1 MRYHLLPFLI
11 PKEGKVYEL
20 RTTMDAKILYFKD
33 ETSWTTMLSFLTR
46 PWYRRLVKQEWISW
60 EIVANKDQI
69 RYFIWVPD
77 EHIGRAFK
85 SKYYAEHSDVEI
97 VEVDDHTIDFSR
109 PHAATK
115 LFTESH
121 WTVPIKTYHNEVVDT
136 QAEIIEFLD
145 DLEEGQEIHMQFL
158 VQPAYGTEK
167 SFRGIVRQFH
177 KQGTAD
183 ETLEHDNELY
193 LSAIEGKAT
202 RVLSRLGIKVVA
214 FGRDQRDSKN
224 LIKSAKGSIGTFS
237 SGRLNQLKGREWW
250 WFRTIRPLF
259 RWEYQNRIYPMEPMK
274 KRVVLGSEEMAAIM
288 RLPSERVHSNKLNRL
303 KMRSTPLPKELK
315 DAKFDP
321 ALAIPLGEHSY
332 HGKKTDVMFD
342 LATLRYHAAFMGMS
356 GMGKSTA
363 MYNLVE
369 DLINLEGAG
378 TSIGG
383 TIIDPHGD
391 LCQDIAARIPP
402 EKQHLVRYIKFS
414 EGEIPFNVYDVDFAS
429 AEDKIA
435 QTVADVLKR
444 TWKDFWGPNIDDNF
458 LNGGI
463 ALQRLGE
470 ASLPNLQRL
479 LSDPEYR
486 ENVLERLNRSDPI
499 ENDLYLYFANLQGL
513 QDRELQAKTNSTLNK
528 LRKITLSGVLG
539 KMLRAK
545 TNGLRF
551 RESMDRG
558 MINLLDLS
566 ELTSDEKKL
575 IGSMCLTFAELAG
588 KSRADT
594 PSSERHKL
602 PYHFVMVDEAPTLME
617 HSTDA
622 IESFASE
629 LRKYKV
635 SIILG
640 MQGIKDQLPR
650 EVASAIFRNFGT
662 FVSFRLGE
670 PDDALYVNRSMTSEV
685 LQESDYLQ
693 VEPYNAYMRM
703 QVGNERTRPFLI
715 RMKAPGPAQYEDSI
729 PVIKNRTIAE
739 TMEIEEKA
747 LVELEANKV
756 IQEIQEDEVS
766 EEMFDD
772 ETSDP
777 EVIED
782 LEESPVETNEPVTE
796 TASEVI
802 EVDEDFLQELDEI
815 KTDNE
820 SFDLLEDINEPE
832 PKEEDPLSDDL
843 THELEDEQK
852 PHETNKND
860 SNDTS
865 SEQTQVQE
873 EVKTDDKKDKK
884 EVSLED
890 ALF

>member
-1 MRYHLLPFLI
+1 
-11 PKEGKVYEL
+11 
-20 RTTMDAKILYFKD
+20 MDAKILYFKD
-33 ETSWTTMLSFLTR
+33 ETAWTTMLSFLTR
-46 PWYRRLVKQEWISW
+46 PWYRRLFKQEWISW
-60 EIVANKDQI
+60 EIAATKDKI
-69 RYFIWVPD
+69 RYFVWVPD

-97 VEVDDHTIDFSR
+97 VEVENDSVDFSR
-109 PHAATK
+109 PHAGTK

-121 WTVPIKTYHNEVVDT
+121 WTIPIKTYHNEVVDT

-145 DLEEGQEIHMQFL
+145 NLEEGQEIHMQFL
-158 VQPAYGTEK
+158 VQPAYRTEK

-177 KQGTAD
+177 KQGVYD
-183 ETLEHDNELY
+183 ETLEKDNELY

-202 RVLSRLGIKVVA
+202 RVLSRVGVKVVA
-214 FGRDQRDSKN
+214 FGKNARDSKD

-259 RWEYQNRIYPMEPMK
+259 RWEYQNRIYPMESMK
-274 KRVVLGSEEMAAIM
+274 KRVILGSEEMASMM

-303 KMRSTPLPKELK
+303 KMRSTPLPMELK
-315 DAKFDP
+315 NVEFDP
-321 ALAIPLGEHSY
+321 ALSIPLGEHRY

-342 LATLRYHAAFMGMS
+342 LATLRYHAAFIGMS

-378 TSIGG
+378 TRIGG

-391 LCQDIAARIPP
+391 LCQDIAARIPS

-414 EGEIPFNVYDVDFAS
+414 EGEIPFNVYDVDFLA

-463 ALQRLGE
+463 LLQRLGE

-479 LSDPEYR
+479 LSDPDYR
-486 ENVLERLNRSDPI
+486 EHALERLDREDPI

-528 LRKITLSGVLG
+528 LRKITLSSVLG

-551 RESMDRG
+551 RESMDQG
-558 MINLLDLS
+558 IITLLDLS

-575 IGSMCLTFAELAG
+575 IGSMCLTYAELAG

-594 PSSERHKL
+594 PVSERHKL

-617 HSTDA
+617 HSIDA

-670 PDDALYVNRSMTSEV
+670 PDDAQYVHRSMMSEV

-693 VEPYNAYMRM
+693 IEPYSAYMRM

-715 RMKAPGPAQYEDSI
+715 RMKAPGSAKYADSI
-729 PVIKNRTIAE
+729 PAIKKRTVTEAGAIENNAFQAVIMKKNQKE
-739 TMEIEEKA
+739 LEEKETYDA
-747 LVELEANKV
+747 YLVSDDENSIEYKGLNTNEAAATLDPSILKDENESSESKKSIDTLETEEFKQTFDLVTFHLERSKDDQQPNNLLVEGKEKQTHHES
-756 IQEIQEDEVS
+756 IQS
-766 EEMFDD
+766 ESVGSSH
-772 ETSDP
+772 ET
-777 EVIED
+777 
-782 LEESPVETNEPVTE
+782 
-796 TASEVI
+796 
-802 EVDEDFLQELDEI
+802 
-815 KTDNE
+815 
-820 SFDLLEDINEPE
+820 
-832 PKEEDPLSDDL
+832 KEE
-843 THELEDEQK
+843 QK
-852 PHETNKND
+852 KR
-860 SNDTS
+860 
-865 SEQTQVQE
+865 Q
-873 EVKTDDKKDKK
+873 TDDKKT
-884 EVSLED
+884 VSNDDLWV
-890 ALF
+890 

>member
-1 MRYHLLPFLI
+1 
-11 PKEGKVYEL
+11 
-20 RTTMDAKILYFKD
+20 MDAKILYFKD
-33 ETSWTTMLSFLTR
+33 ETSWVTTLSFLTR
-46 PWYRRLVKQEWISW
+46 PWYRRLFKREWISW
-60 EIVANKDQI
+60 EIVATKDDI
-69 RYFIWVPD
+69 RYFVWVPD
-77 EHIGRAFK
+77 VQAGKAFM
-85 SKYYAEHSDVEI
+85 SKFYAEHPDVEI
-97 VEVDDHTIDFSR
+97 VEVEDRVIDFSR
-109 PHAATK
+109 NHAGTK
-115 LFTESH
+115 LYTESH
-121 WTVPIKTYHNEVVDT
+121 WTIPIKTYHNEVVDT
-136 QAEIIEFLD
+136 QAELIEFLEG
-145 DLEEGQEIHMQFL
+145 LEGEQEIHMQFL
-158 VQPAYGTEK
+158 IEPAYRTEK

-177 KQGTAD
+177 KEGEAD
-183 ETLEHDNELY
+183 ESLEKDNELY
-193 LSAIEGKAT
+193 LSAIEGKST
-202 RVLSRLGIKVVA
+202 RILSRLGIKVVA
-214 FGRDQRDSKN
+214 FGRDQKDARD
-224 LIKSAKGSIGTFS
+224 LIKAAKGSIGTFS

-259 RWEYQNRIYPMEPMK
+259 RWEYKNRIFPIERMK
-274 KRVVLGSEEMAAIM
+274 KRVILGSEEMAAIM
-288 RLPSERVHSNKLNRL
+288 RLPSERVQTNKLNRL

-315 DAKFDP
+315 GATFNSG
-321 ALAIPLGEHSY
+321 LAITLGEHSY
-332 HGKKTDVMFD
+332 HGKKNNVLFD

-369 DLINLEGAG
+369 DLVSLEGAG
-378 TSIGG
+378 TLIGG

-414 EGEIPFNVYDVDFAS
+414 EGEIPFNVYDVDFVS

-463 ALQRLGE
+463 VLQRLGE

-479 LSDPEYR
+479 LSDPDYR
-486 ENVLERLNRSDPI
+486 DDILSRLNRSDPI
-499 ENDLYLYFANLQGL
+499 ENDLYLYFANLHGL
-513 QDRELQAKTNSTLNK
+513 HDRELQLKTNSTLNK

-539 KMLRAK
+539 KILRAK

-551 RESMDRG
+551 RESMDQG

-588 KSRADT
+588 KSRADI
-594 PSSERHKL
+594 PAIERDKL

-662 FVSFRLGE
+662 LVSFRLGE
-670 PDDALYVNRSMTSEV
+670 PDDAQYVHRSMNSEV
-685 LQESDYLQ
+685 IKESDYLQ
-693 VEPYNAYMRM
+693 IEPYHAYMRM
-703 QVGNERTRPFLI
+703 QVGNERTHPFLV
-715 RMKAPGPAQYEDSI
+715 RMKPPGPAYYQDSI
-729 PVIKNRTIAE
+729 LEIKTRTISEA
-739 TMEIEEKA
+739 MEIE
-747 LVELEANKV
+747 NKV
-756 IQEIQEDEVS
+756 LEKMNDQQIVQE
-766 EEMFDD
+766 
-772 ETSDP
+772 
-777 EVIED
+777 
-782 LEESPVETNEPVTE
+782 
-796 TASEVI
+796 
-802 EVDEDFLQELDEI
+802 
-815 KTDNE
+815 
-820 SFDLLEDINEPE
+820 
-832 PKEEDPLSDDL
+832 KE
-843 THELEDEQK
+843 
-852 PHETNKND
+852 HETNND
-860 SNDTS
+860 SMFKENNEFIED
-865 SEQTQVQE
+865 QVQFHQDKSDPQDIAEIDVSNKEKNQNETLDILNAYDQLELENEIKQSKLELDNHELTESLVRQINVRE
-873 EVKTDDKKDKK
+873 EVKKDDKMDKK
-884 EVSLED
+884 EASLED

>member
-1 MRYHLLPFLI
+1 
-11 PKEGKVYEL
+11 
-20 RTTMDAKILYFKD
+20 MDAKILYFKD
-33 ETSWTTMLSFLTR
+33 ETAWTTMLSFLTR
-46 PWYRRLVKQEWISW
+46 PWYRRVLKQEWISW
-60 EIVANKDQI
+60 EIVATKEQI
-69 RYFIWVPD
+69 RYFVWVPD
-77 EHIGRAFK
+77 EQIGKAFK
-85 SKYYAEHSDVEI
+85 SKYYAEHSEVEI
-97 VEVDDHTIDFSR
+97 VEVEDYPVDFSR

-136 QAEIIEFLD
+136 QAEIIEFLEG
-145 DLEEGQEIHMQFL
+145 LEEGQEIHMQFL
-158 VQPAYGTEK
+158 VQPAYRTEK

-177 KQGTAD
+177 KQGEAD

-202 RVLSRLGIKVVA
+202 RVLSRLGIKVIA
-214 FGRDQRDSKN
+214 FGNGQQDSN
-224 LIKSAKGSIGTFS
+224 HLIKSAKGSIGTFS

-250 WFRTIRPLF
+250 WFRTLRPLY
-259 RWEYQNRIYPMEPMK
+259 RWEYRHRLYSMERMK
-274 KRVVLGSEEMAAIM
+274 KRLILGSEEMAAIM

-303 KMRSTPLPKELK
+303 KMKSTPLPKELK
-315 DAKFDP
+315 HMKVDP
-321 ALAIPLGEHSY
+321 VLAIPLGEHAY
-332 HGKKTDVMFD
+332 HGKKNEVMFD
-342 LATLRYHAAFMGMS
+342 LGTLRYHAAFMGMS

-369 DLINLEGAG
+369 DLLHLEGAG
-378 TSIGG
+378 THIGG

-414 EGEIPFNVYDVDFAS
+414 EGKVPFNVYDVDFAS

-479 LSDPEYR
+479 LSDPDYR
-486 ENVLERLNRSDPI
+486 ETVLERLNREDPI
-499 ENDLYLYFANLQGL
+499 ENDLYLYFANIQTLKER
-513 QDRELQAKTNSTLNK
+513 DLQAKTNSTLNK
-528 LRKITLSGVLG
+528 LRKITLSSVLG
-539 KMLRAK
+539 NMLRAK

-551 RESMDRG
+551 RESMDQG

-594 PSSERHKL
+594 PAPERDQL

-617 HSTDA
+617 HSIDA

-640 MQGIKDQLPR
+640 MQGIKDQLPK

-662 FVSFRLGE
+662 LVSFRLGE
-670 PDDALYVNRSMTSEV
+670 PDDAEYVNRSMPSEV
-685 LQESDYLQ
+685 LEESDYLQ
-693 VEPYNAYMRM
+693 VEPFHAYMRM
-703 QVGNERTRPFLI
+703 QVENERTRPFLI
-715 RMKAPGPAQYEDSI
+715 RMKAPGPALYEEFIPDIKERTADEAEAIERQAVSTVGDLTKQEEHVEVDDYLLLDEDNENESLTDVLESEKSLSMLMDDVDDTDMVNRMDDLDLNESI
-729 PVIKNRTIAE
+729 V
-739 TMEIEEKA
+739 
-747 LVELEANKV
+747 
-756 IQEIQEDEVS
+756 QS
-766 EEMFDD
+766 
-772 ETSDP
+772 SD
-777 EVIED
+777 VFED
-782 LEESPVETNEPVTE
+782 LLFLDLERTQQETEQ
-796 TASEVI
+796 SM
-802 EVDEDFLQELDEI
+802 
-815 KTDNE
+815 
-820 SFDLLEDINEPE
+820 PE
-832 PKEEDPLSDDL
+832 KSSSVSKDDSKEEQLKDTGKVSITKDDL
-843 THELEDEQK
+843 W
-852 PHETNKND
+852 
-860 SNDTS
+860 
-865 SEQTQVQE
+865 V
-873 EVKTDDKKDKK
+873 
-884 EVSLED
+884 
-890 ALF
+890 

>member
-1 MRYHLLPFLI
+1 MSVRFHLLPFLI
-11 PKEGKVYEL
+11 PREGKVYEL

-33 ETSWTTMLSFLTR
+33 ETAWTTMLSFLTR
-46 PWYRRLVKQEWISW
+46 PWYRRWVKQEWISW
-60 EIVANKDQI
+60 EIAATKDEI
-69 RYFIWVPD
+69 RYFVWVPD

-85 SKYYAEHSDVEI
+85 AKFYAEHSDVEI
-97 VEVDDHTIDFSR
+97 VDADYSVDFSR
-109 PHAATK
+109 PHAGTK

-121 WTVPIKTYHNEVVDT
+121 WTIPIKTYHNEVVDT
-136 QAEIIEFLD
+136 QAELVEFLD
-145 DLEEGQEIHMQFL
+145 DLEDGQEIHMQFL
-158 VQPAYGTEK
+158 VQPAYRTEK

-177 KQGTAD
+177 KQGEYD
-183 ETLEHDNELY
+183 ETLEKDNELY
-193 LSAIEGKAT
+193 LSAIEGKST
-202 RVLSRLGIKVVA
+202 RVLSRIGVKVVA
-214 FGRDQRDSKN
+214 FGRDKRDSRE

-259 RWEYQNRIYPMEPMK
+259 RWEYNHRIYPMETMK
-274 KRVVLGSEEMAAIM
+274 KRVILGTEEMAAMM
-288 RLPSERVHSNKLNRL
+288 RLPSERIHSTKLNRL

-315 DAKFDP
+315 NVEFDP
-321 ALAIPLGEHSY
+321 SLSVTLGEHRY
-332 HGKKTDVMFD
+332 HGKQSDVMFD
-342 LATLRYHAAFMGMS
+342 LATLRYHAAFIGMS

-369 DLINLEGAG
+369 DLINLDGAG
-378 TSIGG
+378 TTIGG

-402 EKQHLVRYIKFS
+402 DKQHLVRYIKFS
-414 EGEIPFNVYDVDFAS
+414 EGEIPFNVYDVDFQAT
-429 AEDKIA
+429 EDKIA

-463 ALQRLGE
+463 VLQRLGE
-470 ASLPNLQRL
+470 ASLPNLQKL
-479 LSDPEYR
+479 LSDPDYR
-486 ENVLERLNRSDPI
+486 ENILERLNRDDAI

-551 RESMDRG
+551 RESMDQG

-575 IGSMCLTFAELAG
+575 IGSMCLTYAELAG

-594 PSSERHKL
+594 PVSERHKL

-617 HSTDA
+617 HSIDA

-629 LRKYKV
+629 LRKYKT

-670 PDDALYVNRSMTSEV
+670 PDDAQYVNRSMSSEV
-685 LQESDYLQ
+685 LQETDYLQ
-693 VEPYNAYMRM
+693 IEPYSAYMRM

-715 RMKAPGPAQYEDSI
+715 NMKAPRPALYADSI
-729 PVIKNRTIAE
+729 PELKKRTIIEA
-739 TMEIEEKA
+739 MEIEKKAALASIEHQKEDAEKA
-747 LVELEANKV
+747 IYESYLDEEDMQDTDYPDYLTNEVAAAIEIKKDTDSKAVEKNPLLHLSKDYEVPHAGAQVLQPEEDNINPDSEHLDSDRSLSEKKESQKEKKTNETKKV
-756 IQEIQEDEVS
+756 IS
-766 EEMFDD
+766 
-772 ETSDP
+772 
-777 EVIED
+777 
-782 LEESPVETNEPVTE
+782 N
-796 TASEVI
+796 
-802 EVDEDFLQELDEI
+802 
-815 KTDNE
+815 
-820 SFDLLEDINEPE
+820 
-832 PKEEDPLSDDL
+832 DDL
-843 THELEDEQK
+843 W
-852 PHETNKND
+852 
-860 SNDTS
+860 
-865 SEQTQVQE
+865 V
-873 EVKTDDKKDKK
+873 
-884 EVSLED
+884 
-890 ALF
+890 

>member
-1 MRYHLLPFLI
+1 MGNCDHEGEGTCVRYHLFPFLI
-11 PKEGKVYEL
+11 PRDGIVYEL
-20 RTTMDAKILYFKD
+20 KTTMDAKILYFKD

-46 PWYRRLVKQEWISW
+46 PWYRRWVKQEWISW
-60 EIVANKDQI
+60 EIVATKEQI
-69 RYFIWVPD
+69 RYFVWVPD
-77 EHIGRAFK
+77 EHIGSAFK
-85 SKYYAEHSDVEI
+85 SKYYAEHSDVEVI
-97 VEVDDHTIDFSR
+97 EVESPVLDFSR

-115 LFTESH
+115 FFTESH
-121 WTVPIKTYHNEVVDT
+121 WTIPIKTYHNEVVDT
-136 QAEIIEFLD
+136 QSELIEFLD
-145 DLEEGQEIHMQFL
+145 GLEEDQEVHMQFL
-158 VQPAYGTEK
+158 VQPAYHTEK
-167 SFRGIVRQFH
+167 SFRGIVRQFY
-177 KQGTAD
+177 KEGEAD
-183 ETLEHDNELY
+183 ESLEHDNELY
-193 LSAIEGKAT
+193 LSAIEGKST
-202 RVLSRLGIKVVA
+202 RILSRVGIKVVA
-214 FGRDQRDSKN
+214 FGKNSRDSKD

-259 RWEYQNRIYPMEPMK
+259 RWEYKNRILPMEPMK
-274 KRVVLGSEEMAAIM
+274 KRVILGSEEMAAIM
-288 RLPSERVHSNKLNRL
+288 RLPSERVHSNKLHRL

-315 DAKFDP
+315 DVKFDS
-321 ALAIPLGEHSY
+321 ALAISLGEHVY

-342 LATLRYHAAFMGMS
+342 LSTLRYHAAFIGMS

-369 DLINLEGAG
+369 DLIHLEGAG

-414 EGEIPFNVYDVDFAS
+414 EGKIPFNVYDVDFAT

-463 ALQRLGE
+463 VLQRLGE
-470 ASLPNLQRL
+470 ASLPNLQKL
-479 LSDPEYR
+479 LSDPYYR
-486 ENVLERLNRSDPI
+486 ESVLQRLDRSDPI
-499 ENDLYLYFANLQGL
+499 ENNLYLYFANFQRL

-545 TNGLRF
+545 TNGLHF

-594 PSSERHKL
+594 PASERHKL

-617 HSTDA
+617 HSADA

-629 LRKYKV
+629 LRKYKT

-640 MQGIKDQLPR
+640 MQGIKDQIPR

-662 FVSFRLGE
+662 LISFRLGE
-670 PDDALYVNRSMTSEV
+670 PDDAQYVNRSMTSEV
-685 LQESDYLQ
+685 LWESDYLQ
-693 VEPYNAYMRM
+693 IEPYHAYMRM

-715 RMKAPGPAQYEDSI
+715 RMKAPKPARYESSI
-729 PVIKNRTIAE
+729 PAIKERTIAKAME
-739 TMEIEEKA
+739 FERKTMESSSIEDKQEK
-747 LVELEANKV
+747 N
-756 IQEIQEDEVS
+756 EIYDSYLMIEDEEAKKDVDLIKAEVAAAVEKTEVNVYS
-766 EEMFDD
+766 D
-772 ETSDP
+772 E
-777 EVIED
+777 
-782 LEESPVETNEPVTE
+782 
-796 TASEVI
+796 
-802 EVDEDFLQELDEI
+802 
-815 KTDNE
+815 
-820 SFDLLEDINEPE
+820 
-832 PKEEDPLSDDL
+832 LSDDL
-843 THELEDEQK
+843 LAGHEDEQIQ
-852 PHETNKND
+852 HE
-860 SNDTS
+860 SGQSESEES
-865 SEQTQVQE
+865 SSLQE
-873 EVKTDDKKDKK
+873 ENQKEGKTDDSKNDIINNDDLW
-884 EVSLED
+884 V
-890 ALF
+890 

>member
-1 MRYHLLPFLI
+1 MLPFLI
-11 PKEGKVYEL
+11 PREGKVYEL

-33 ETSWTTMLSFLTR
+33 ETAWTTMLSFMTR
-46 PWYRRLVKQEWISW
+46 PWYRRWVKQEWISW
-60 EIVANKDQI
+60 EIAATKDEI
-69 RYFIWVPD
+69 RYYVWVPD

-85 SKYYAEHSDVEI
+85 AKFYAEHSDVEI
-97 VEVDDHTIDFSR
+97 VDADYSVDFSR
-109 PHAATK
+109 PHAGTK

-121 WTVPIKTYHNEVVDT
+121 WTIPIKTYHNEVVDT
-136 QAEIIEFLD
+136 QAELVEFLD

-158 VQPAYGTEK
+158 VQPAYRTEK

-177 KQGTAD
+177 KQGEYD
-183 ETLEHDNELY
+183 ETLEKDNELY
-193 LSAIEGKAT
+193 LSAIEGKST
-202 RVLSRLGIKVVA
+202 RVLSRIGVKVVA
-214 FGRDQRDSKN
+214 FGRDKRDSKE

-259 RWEYQNRIYPMEPMK
+259 RFEFKHRIYPMETMK
-274 KRVVLGSEEMAAIM
+274 KRVILGTEEMAAMM
-288 RLPSERVHSNKLNRL
+288 RLPSERVHSIKLNRL

-315 DAKFDP
+315 NVEFDP
-321 ALAIPLGEHSY
+321 SLSVTLGEHRY
-332 HGKKTDVMFD
+332 HGKQSDVMFD
-342 LATLRYHAAFMGMS
+342 LATLRYHAAFIGMS

-378 TSIGG
+378 TTIGG

-402 EKQHLVRYIKFS
+402 DKQHLVRYIKFS
-414 EGEIPFNVYDVDFAS
+414 EGEIPFNVYDVDFQA

-463 ALQRLGE
+463 VLQRLGE

-479 LSDPEYR
+479 LSDPDYR
-486 ENVLERLNRSDPI
+486 ESVLERLNREDAI

-545 TNGLRF
+545 TNGLSF
-551 RESMDRG
+551 RESMDQG

-575 IGSMCLTFAELAG
+575 IGSMCLTYAELAG

-594 PSSERHKL
+594 PVSERHKL

-617 HSTDA
+617 HSIDA

-629 LRKYKV
+629 LRKYKT

-670 PDDALYVNRSMTSEV
+670 PDDAQYVNRSMSSEV
-685 LQESDYLQ
+685 LEETDYLQ
-693 VEPYNAYMRM
+693 IEPYSAYMRM

-715 RMKAPGPAQYEDSI
+715 RMKAPGPALHADSI
-729 PVIKNRTIAE
+729 PELKKRTIKDA
-739 TMEIEEKA
+739 MEIETKTISATLFQEKQSEDEEKA
-747 LVELEANKV
+747 IYVSYLAEKDIRDTNYPDYLT
-756 IQEIQEDEVS
+756 DEVAAA
-766 EEMFDD
+766 
-772 ETSDP
+772 
-777 EVIED
+777 I
-782 LEESPVETNEPVTE
+782 ESPLQDKDSKTIENNIDPDYENSD
-796 TASEVI
+796 SEGSSS
-802 EVDEDFLQELDEI
+802 E
-815 KTDNE
+815 N
-820 SFDLLEDINEPE
+820 
-832 PKEEDPLSDDL
+832 
-843 THELEDEQK
+843 EDEQK
-852 PHETNKND
+852 EKKTNETKKVICND
-860 SNDTS
+860 DLW
-865 SEQTQVQE
+865 V
-873 EVKTDDKKDKK
+873 
-884 EVSLED
+884 
-890 ALF
+890 

>member
-1 MRYHLLPFLI
+1 MI
-11 PKEGKVYEL
+11 PREGKVYEL

-33 ETSWTTMLSFLTR
+33 ETAWTTMLSFLTR
-46 PWYRRLVKQEWISW
+46 PWYRRWVKQEWISW
-60 EIVANKDQI
+60 EIAATKDEI
-69 RYFIWVPD
+69 RYFVWVPD

-85 SKYYAEHSDVEI
+85 AKFYAEHSDVEI
-97 VEVDDHTIDFSR
+97 VDADYSVDFSR
-109 PHAATK
+109 PHAGTK

-121 WTVPIKTYHNEVVDT
+121 WTIPIKTYHNEVVDT
-136 QAEIIEFLD
+136 QAELVEFLD
-145 DLEEGQEIHMQFL
+145 DLEDGQEIHMQFL
-158 VQPAYGTEK
+158 VQPAYRTEK

-177 KQGTAD
+177 KQGEYD
-183 ETLEHDNELY
+183 ETLEKDNELY
-193 LSAIEGKAT
+193 LSAIEGKST
-202 RVLSRLGIKVVA
+202 RVLSRIGVKVVA
-214 FGRDQRDSKN
+214 FGRDKRDSRE

-259 RWEYQNRIYPMEPMK
+259 RWEYNHRIYPMETMK
-274 KRVVLGSEEMAAIM
+274 KRVILGTEEMAAMM
-288 RLPSERVHSNKLNRL
+288 RLPSERIHSTKLNRL

-315 DAKFDP
+315 NVEFDP
-321 ALAIPLGEHSY
+321 SLSVTLGEHRY
-332 HGKKTDVMFD
+332 HGKQSDVMFD
-342 LATLRYHAAFMGMS
+342 LATLRYHAAFIGMS

-369 DLINLEGAG
+369 DLINLDGAG
-378 TSIGG
+378 TTIGG

-402 EKQHLVRYIKFS
+402 DKQHLVRYIKFS
-414 EGEIPFNVYDVDFAS
+414 EGEIPFNVYDVDFQAT
-429 AEDKIA
+429 EDKIA

-463 ALQRLGE
+463 VLQRLGE
-470 ASLPNLQRL
+470 ASLPNLQKL
-479 LSDPEYR
+479 LSDPDYR
-486 ENVLERLNRSDPI
+486 ENILERLNRDDAI

-551 RESMDRG
+551 RESMDQG

-575 IGSMCLTFAELAG
+575 IGSMCLTYAELAG

-594 PSSERHKL
+594 PVSERHKL

-617 HSTDA
+617 HSIDA

-629 LRKYKV
+629 LRKYKT

-670 PDDALYVNRSMTSEV
+670 PDDAQYVNRSMSSEV
-685 LQESDYLQ
+685 LQETDYLQ
-693 VEPYNAYMRM
+693 IEPYSAYMRM

-715 RMKAPGPAQYEDSI
+715 NMKAPRPALYADSI
-729 PVIKNRTIAE
+729 PELKKRTIIEA
-739 TMEIEEKA
+739 MEIEKKAALASIEHQKEDAEKA
-747 LVELEANKV
+747 IYESYLDEEDMQDTDYPDYLTNEVAAAIEIKKDTDSKAVEKNPLLHLSKDYEVPHAGAQVLQPEEDNINPDSEHLDSDRSLSEKKESQKEKKTNETKKV
-756 IQEIQEDEVS
+756 IS
-766 EEMFDD
+766 
-772 ETSDP
+772 
-777 EVIED
+777 
-782 LEESPVETNEPVTE
+782 N
-796 TASEVI
+796 
-802 EVDEDFLQELDEI
+802 
-815 KTDNE
+815 
-820 SFDLLEDINEPE
+820 
-832 PKEEDPLSDDL
+832 DDL
-843 THELEDEQK
+843 W
-852 PHETNKND
+852 
-860 SNDTS
+860 
-865 SEQTQVQE
+865 V
-873 EVKTDDKKDKK
+873 
-884 EVSLED
+884 
-890 ALF
+890 

>member
-1 MRYHLLPFLI
+1 MEYLRYHLLPFLI
-11 PKEGKVYEL
+11 PKSGKIYEL
-20 RTTMDAKILYFKD
+20 KTTMDAKILYFKD
-33 ETSWTTMLSFLTR
+33 ETAWSTMLSFLNR
-46 PWYRRLVKQEWISW
+46 PWYRRLIKQEWISW
-60 EIVANKDQI
+60 EIIATKDDI
-69 RYFIWVPD
+69 RFFVWVPD
-77 EHIGRAFK
+77 DHVGRAFK
-85 SKYYAEHSDVEI
+85 SKYYAEHPEVEI
-97 VEVDDHTIDFSR
+97 TEVNPTPLDFKR

-145 DLEEGQEIHMQFL
+145 GLEDEQEIHMQFL
-158 VQPAYGTEK
+158 VQPAYGTER
-167 SFRGIVRQFH
+167 SFRGITKQFH
-177 KQGTAD
+177 KQGAAD
-183 ETLEHDNELY
+183 ETLEKDNELY
-193 LSAIEGKAT
+193 LSAIEGKST
-202 RVLSRLGIKVVA
+202 RVLSRIGIKVVA
-214 FGRDQRDSKN
+214 FGRDQKDVKS

-259 RWEYQNRIYPMEPMK
+259 RWEFQNRLFSIETKK
-274 KRVVLGSEEMAAIM
+274 KRVILGTEEMAAIM
-288 RLPSERVHSNKLNRL
+288 RLPSERVQNNKLNRL
-303 KMRSTPLPKELK
+303 KMRATPLPKELK
-315 DAKFDP
+315 KPSFDP
-321 ALAIPLGEHSY
+321 NLTISLGDHQY
-332 HGKKTDVMFD
+332 HGHETSVLFD
-342 LATLRYHAAFMGMS
+342 LATLRYHAAFLGMS

-369 DLINLEGAG
+369 DLIKLDGVG

-383 TIIDPHGD
+383 TVIDPHGD

-414 EGEIPFNVYDVDFAS
+414 EGELPFNVYDVDFATS
-429 AEDKIA
+429 EDKIA

-463 ALQRLGE
+463 VLQRVGE

-479 LSDPEYR
+479 LSDPDYR
-486 ENVLERLNRSDPI
+486 DSVLERLDRADPI
-499 ENDLYLYFANLQGL
+499 ENDLFLYFANLQQL

-551 RESMDRG
+551 RESMDEGR
-558 MINLLDLS
+558 INLLDLS

-594 PSSERHKL
+594 PASERSRL

-629 LRKYKV
+629 LRKYKT

-662 FVSFRLGE
+662 LVSFRLGE
-670 PDDALYVNRSMTSEV
+670 PDDAAYVNRSMTSET
-685 LQESDYLQ
+685 LKESDYLQ
-693 VEPYNAYMRM
+693 VEPYHAYMRM

-715 RMKAPGPAQYEDSI
+715 RMKAPQEALYQSSI
-729 PVIKNRTIAE
+729 PGIKQRTIEEALE
-739 TMEIEEKA
+739 YEKLAVPVVTKESEVEPVDEYMELDVLVGDGEIPDQENEAFHEISGELHALTEELMEQDEQKDESENDGLIA
-747 LVELEANKV
+747 DDTN
-756 IQEIQEDEVS
+756 QEDTPNLEDNQEKRESNDKKAVN
-766 EEMFDD
+766 
-772 ETSDP
+772 
-777 EVIED
+777 IED
-782 LEESPVETNEPVTE
+782 LLV
-796 TASEVI
+796 
-802 EVDEDFLQELDEI
+802 
-815 KTDNE
+815 
-820 SFDLLEDINEPE
+820 
-832 PKEEDPLSDDL
+832 
-843 THELEDEQK
+843 
-852 PHETNKND
+852 
-860 SNDTS
+860 
-865 SEQTQVQE
+865 
-873 EVKTDDKKDKK
+873 
-884 EVSLED
+884 
-890 ALF
+890 

>member
-11 PKEGKVYEL
+11 PKKGIVYEIK
-20 RTTMDAKILYFKD
+20 TTINAKILYFKD
-33 ETSWTTMLSFLTR
+33 ETAWVTLLSFLNR
-46 PWYRRLVKQEWISW
+46 PWYRRLIKQEWISW
-60 EIVANKDQI
+60 EIVATKDDI
-69 RYFIWVPD
+69 RYFVWVPD
-77 EHIGRAFK
+77 PLVGRVFK

-97 VEVDDHTIDFSR
+97 VEVEDPVLDFSR
-109 PHAATK
+109 FHAATK

-121 WTVPIKTYHNEVVDT
+121 WAIPIKTYHNEVVDT
-136 QAEIIEFLD
+136 QAELIEFFDGLED
-145 DLEEGQEIHMQFL
+145 DQEVHMQFL
-158 VQPAYGTEK
+158 VQPAYRTEK

-177 KQGTAD
+177 KEGAI
-183 ETLEHDNELY
+183 EEALEHDNELY

-202 RVLSRLGIKVVA
+202 RVSSRVGVKVVA
-214 FGRDQRDSKN
+214 IGKDQKDAKD
-224 LIKSAKGSIGTFS
+224 LIKAAKGSIGTFS

-259 RWEYQNRIYPMEPMK
+259 RWEYENRIFPMEPMK
-274 KRVVLGSEEMAAIM
+274 KRVILGSEEMAAIM

-315 DAKFDP
+315 SVKFDP
-321 ALAIPLGEHSY
+321 ALAISLGEHSY
-332 HGKKTDVMFD
+332 HGKKTNVMFD
-342 LATLRYHAAFMGMS
+342 LATLRYHAAFIGMS

-369 DLINLEGAG
+369 DLVNLEGAG
-378 TSIGG
+378 TMIGC

-414 EGEIPFNVYDVDFAS
+414 DGEIPFNVYDVDFAS

-463 ALQRLGE
+463 VLQRLGE
-470 ASLPNLQRL
+470 ASLANLQRL
-479 LSDPEYR
+479 LSDSDYR
-486 ENVLERLNRSDPI
+486 ESILKRLDRNDPI

-513 QDRELQAKTNSTLNK
+513 HDRELQVKTNSTLNK

-539 KMLRAK
+539 KILRAQ

-551 RESMDRG
+551 RESMDKG

-575 IGSMCLTFAELAG
+575 IGSICLTFAELAG

-594 PSSERHKL
+594 PASERDKL

-617 HSTDA
+617 HSIDA

-670 PDDALYVNRSMTSEV
+670 PDDAQYVHRSMNSEV
-685 LQESDYLQ
+685 IQESDYLQ
-693 VEPYNAYMRM
+693 IEPFHAYMRM
-703 QVGNERTRPFLI
+703 QVGNERTRPFLV
-715 RMKAPGPAQYEDSI
+715 RMKPPGPALYKDSI
-729 PVIKNRTIAE
+729 PEIKKRTIEEA
-739 TMEIEEKA
+739 MVIEERVCNQINDKKA
-747 LVELEANKV
+747 LQNKQ
-756 IQEIQEDEVS
+756 IDKNYEDMF
-766 EEMFDD
+766 EE
-772 ETSDP
+772 
-777 EVIED
+777 
-782 LEESPVETNEPVTE
+782 N
-796 TASEVI
+796 
-802 EVDEDFLQELDEI
+802 
-815 KTDNE
+815 
-820 SFDLLEDINEPE
+820 
-832 PKEEDPLSDDL
+832 
-843 THELEDEQK
+843 
-852 PHETNKND
+852 
-860 SNDTS
+860 
-865 SEQTQVQE
+865 
-873 EVKTDDKKDKK
+873 
-884 EVSLED
+884 
-890 ALF
+890 

>member
-11 PKEGKVYEL
+11 PKNGKVYEL
-20 RTTMDAKILYFKD
+20 KTTMDAKILYFKD
-33 ETSWTTMLSFLTR
+33 ETAWSTMLSFLNR
-46 PWYRRLVKQEWISW
+46 PWYRRMISQEWISW
-60 EIVANKDQI
+60 EIVATKDDI
-69 RYFIWVPD
+69 RFFVWVPD
-77 EHIGRAFK
+77 DHIGRAFK
-85 SKYYAEHSDVEI
+85 SKYYAEHPEVEI
-97 VEVDDHTIDFSR
+97 TEVNPTPLDFKR

-145 DLEEGQEIHMQFL
+145 GLEDEQEIHMQFL
-158 VQPAYGTEK
+158 VQPAYGTER
-167 SFRGIVRQFH
+167 SFRGITKQFH
-177 KQGTAD
+177 KQGAAD
-183 ETLEHDNELY
+183 ETLEKDNELY
-193 LSAIEGKAT
+193 LSAIEGKST
-202 RVLSRLGIKVVA
+202 RVLSRIGIKVVA
-214 FGRDQRDSKN
+214 FGRDQKDVKS

-259 RWEYQNRIYPMEPMK
+259 RWEFQNRLFSIETKK
-274 KRVVLGSEEMAAIM
+274 KRVILGTEEMAAIM
-288 RLPSERVHSNKLNRL
+288 RLPSERVQNNKLNRL
-303 KMRSTPLPKELK
+303 KMRATPLPKELK
-315 DAKFDP
+315 KPSFDP
-321 ALAIPLGEHSY
+321 NLTISLGDHQY
-332 HGKKTDVMFD
+332 HGHETSVLFD
-342 LATLRYHAAFMGMS
+342 LATLRYHAAFLGMS

-369 DLINLEGAG
+369 DLIKLDGVG

-383 TIIDPHGD
+383 TVIDPHGD

-414 EGEIPFNVYDVDFAS
+414 EGELPFNVYDVDFATS
-429 AEDKIA
+429 EDKIA

-463 ALQRLGE
+463 ALQRVGE

-479 LSDPEYR
+479 LSDPDYR
-486 ENVLERLNRSDPI
+486 DSVLERLDRADPI
-499 ENDLYLYFANLQGL
+499 ENDLFLYFANLQQL

-551 RESMDRG
+551 RESMDEGR
-558 MINLLDLS
+558 INLLDLS

-594 PSSERHKL
+594 PASERSSL

-629 LRKYKV
+629 LRKYKT

-662 FVSFRLGE
+662 LVSFRLGE
-670 PDDALYVNRSMTSEV
+670 PDDAAYVNRSMTSET
-685 LQESDYLQ
+685 LKESDYLQ
-693 VEPYNAYMRM
+693 VEPYHAYMRM

-715 RMKAPGPAQYEDSI
+715 RMKAPQEALYQSSI
-729 PVIKNRTIAE
+729 PGIKQRTIEEALE
-739 TMEIEEKA
+739 YEKLAVPVVTKESEVEPVDEYMELDVLVGDGEIPDQENEAFHEISGELHALTEELMEQDEQKDESENDGLIA
-747 LVELEANKV
+747 DDTN
-756 IQEIQEDEVS
+756 QEDTPNLEDNQEKRESNDKKAVN
-766 EEMFDD
+766 
-772 ETSDP
+772 
-777 EVIED
+777 IED
-782 LEESPVETNEPVTE
+782 LLV
-796 TASEVI
+796 
-802 EVDEDFLQELDEI
+802 
-815 KTDNE
+815 
-820 SFDLLEDINEPE
+820 
-832 PKEEDPLSDDL
+832 
-843 THELEDEQK
+843 
-852 PHETNKND
+852 
-860 SNDTS
+860 
-865 SEQTQVQE
+865 
-873 EVKTDDKKDKK
+873 
-884 EVSLED
+884 
-890 ALF
+890 

>member
-11 PKEGKVYEL
+11 PKSGKIYEL
-20 RTTMDAKILYFKD
+20 KTTMDAKILYFKD
-33 ETSWTTMLSFLTR
+33 ETAWSTMLSFLNR
-46 PWYRRLVKQEWISW
+46 PWYRRLIKQEWISW
-60 EIVANKDQI
+60 EIIATKDDI
-69 RYFIWVPD
+69 RFFVWVPD
-77 EHIGRAFK
+77 DHVGRAFK
-85 SKYYAEHSDVEI
+85 SKYYAEHPEVEI
-97 VEVDDHTIDFSR
+97 TEVNPTPLDFKR

-145 DLEEGQEIHMQFL
+145 GLEDEQEIHMQFL
-158 VQPAYGTEK
+158 VQPAYGTER
-167 SFRGIVRQFH
+167 SFRGITKQFH
-177 KQGTAD
+177 KQGAAD
-183 ETLEHDNELY
+183 ETLEKDNELY
-193 LSAIEGKAT
+193 LSAIEGKST
-202 RVLSRLGIKVVA
+202 RVLSRIGIKVVA
-214 FGRDQRDSKN
+214 FGRDQKDVKS

-259 RWEYQNRIYPMEPMK
+259 RWEFQNRLFSIETKK
-274 KRVVLGSEEMAAIM
+274 KRVILGTEEMAAIM
-288 RLPSERVHSNKLNRL
+288 RLPSERVQNNKLNRL
-303 KMRSTPLPKELK
+303 KMRATPLPKELK
-315 DAKFDP
+315 KPSFDP
-321 ALAIPLGEHSY
+321 NLTISLGDHQY
-332 HGKKTDVMFD
+332 HGHETSVLFD
-342 LATLRYHAAFMGMS
+342 LATLRYHAAFLGMS

-369 DLINLEGAG
+369 DLIKLDGVG

-383 TIIDPHGD
+383 TVIDPHGD

-414 EGEIPFNVYDVDFAS
+414 EGELPFNVYDVDFATS
-429 AEDKIA
+429 EDKIA

-463 ALQRLGE
+463 ALQRVGE

-479 LSDPEYR
+479 LSDPDYR
-486 ENVLERLNRSDPI
+486 DSVLERLDRADPI
-499 ENDLYLYFANLQGL
+499 ENDLFLYFANLQQL

-551 RESMDRG
+551 RESMDEGR
-558 MINLLDLS
+558 INLLDLS

-594 PSSERHKL
+594 PASERSRL

-629 LRKYKV
+629 LRKYKT

-662 FVSFRLGE
+662 LVSFRLGE
-670 PDDALYVNRSMTSEV
+670 PDDAAYVNRSMTSET
-685 LQESDYLQ
+685 LKESDYLQ
-693 VEPYNAYMRM
+693 VEPYHAYMRM

-715 RMKAPGPAQYEDSI
+715 RMKAPQEAFYQSSI
-729 PVIKNRTIAE
+729 PGIKQRTIEEALE
-739 TMEIEEKA
+739 YEKLAVPVVTKESEVEPVDEYMELDVLVGDGEIPDQENEAFHEISGELHALTEELMEQDEQKDESENDGLIA
-747 LVELEANKV
+747 DDTN
-756 IQEIQEDEVS
+756 QEDTPNLEDNQEKRESNDKKAVN
-766 EEMFDD
+766 
-772 ETSDP
+772 
-777 EVIED
+777 IED
-782 LEESPVETNEPVTE
+782 LLV
-796 TASEVI
+796 
-802 EVDEDFLQELDEI
+802 
-815 KTDNE
+815 
-820 SFDLLEDINEPE
+820 
-832 PKEEDPLSDDL
+832 
-843 THELEDEQK
+843 
-852 PHETNKND
+852 
-860 SNDTS
+860 
-865 SEQTQVQE
+865 
-873 EVKTDDKKDKK
+873 
-884 EVSLED
+884 
-890 ALF
+890 

>member
-11 PKEGKVYEL
+11 PKSGKIYEL
-20 RTTMDAKILYFKD
+20 KTTMDAKILYFKD
-33 ETSWTTMLSFLTR
+33 ETAWSTMLSFLNR
-46 PWYRRLVKQEWISW
+46 PWYRRLIKQEWISW
-60 EIVANKDQI
+60 EIIATKDDI
-69 RYFIWVPD
+69 RFFVWVPD
-77 EHIGRAFK
+77 DHVGRAFK
-85 SKYYAEHSDVEI
+85 SKYYAEHPEVEI
-97 VEVDDHTIDFSR
+97 TEVNPTPLDFKR

-145 DLEEGQEIHMQFL
+145 GLEDEQEIHMQFL
-158 VQPAYGTEK
+158 VQPAYGTER
-167 SFRGIVRQFH
+167 SFRGITKQFH
-177 KQGTAD
+177 KQGAAD
-183 ETLEHDNELY
+183 ETLEKDNELY
-193 LSAIEGKAT
+193 LSAIEGKST
-202 RVLSRLGIKVVA
+202 RVLSRIGIKVVA
-214 FGRDQRDSKN
+214 FGRDQKDVKS

-259 RWEYQNRIYPMEPMK
+259 RWEFQNRLFSIETKK
-274 KRVVLGSEEMAAIM
+274 KRVILGTEEMAAIM
-288 RLPSERVHSNKLNRL
+288 RLPSERVQNNKLNRL
-303 KMRSTPLPKELK
+303 KMRATPLPKELK
-315 DAKFDP
+315 KPSFDP
-321 ALAIPLGEHSY
+321 NLTISLGDHQY
-332 HGKKTDVMFD
+332 HGHETSVLFD
-342 LATLRYHAAFMGMS
+342 LATLRYHAAFLGMS

-369 DLINLEGAG
+369 DLIKLDGVG

-383 TIIDPHGD
+383 TVIDPHGD

-414 EGEIPFNVYDVDFAS
+414 EGELPFNVYDVDFATS
-429 AEDKIA
+429 EDKIA

-463 ALQRLGE
+463 VLQRVGE

-479 LSDPEYR
+479 LSDPDYR
-486 ENVLERLNRSDPI
+486 DSVLERLDRADPI
-499 ENDLYLYFANLQGL
+499 ENDLFLYFANLQQL

-551 RESMDRG
+551 RESMDEGR
-558 MINLLDLS
+558 INLLDLS

-594 PSSERHKL
+594 PASERSRL

-629 LRKYKV
+629 LRKYKT

-662 FVSFRLGE
+662 LVSFRLGE
-670 PDDALYVNRSMTSEV
+670 PDDAAYVNRSMTSET
-685 LQESDYLQ
+685 LKESDYLQ
-693 VEPYNAYMRM
+693 VEPYHAYMRM

-715 RMKAPGPAQYEDSI
+715 RMKAPQEALYQSSI
-729 PVIKNRTIAE
+729 PGIKQRTIEEALE
-739 TMEIEEKA
+739 YEKLAVPVVTKESEVEPVDEYMELDVLVGDGEIPDQENEAFHEISGELHALTEELMEQDEQKDESENDGLIA
-747 LVELEANKV
+747 DDTN
-756 IQEIQEDEVS
+756 QEDTPNLEDNQEKRESNDKKAVN
-766 EEMFDD
+766 
-772 ETSDP
+772 
-777 EVIED
+777 IED
-782 LEESPVETNEPVTE
+782 LLV
-796 TASEVI
+796 
-802 EVDEDFLQELDEI
+802 
-815 KTDNE
+815 
-820 SFDLLEDINEPE
+820 
-832 PKEEDPLSDDL
+832 
-843 THELEDEQK
+843 
-852 PHETNKND
+852 
-860 SNDTS
+860 
-865 SEQTQVQE
+865 
-873 EVKTDDKKDKK
+873 
-884 EVSLED
+884 
-890 ALF
+890 

>member
-1 MRYHLLPFLI
+1 MPFLI
-11 PKEGKVYEL
+11 PRKGKVYEL

-33 ETSWTTMLSFLTR
+33 ETAWTTMLSFMTH
-46 PWYRRLVKQEWISW
+46 PWYRRWVKQEWISW
-60 EIVANKDQI
+60 EIAATKDEI
-69 RYFIWVPD
+69 RYYVWVPD
-77 EHIGRAFK
+77 ENIGRAFK
-85 SKYYAEHSDVEI
+85 AKFYAEHSDVEI
-97 VEVDDHTIDFSR
+97 VDADYYVDFSR
-109 PHAATK
+109 PHAGTK

-121 WTVPIKTYHNEVVDT
+121 WTIPIKTYHNEVVDT
-136 QAEIIEFLD
+136 QAELVEFLD
-145 DLEEGQEIHMQFL
+145 DLDEGQEIHMQFL
-158 VQPAYGTEK
+158 VSPAYRTEK

-177 KQGTAD
+177 KQGEYD
-183 ETLEHDNELY
+183 ETLEKDNELY
-193 LSAIEGKAT
+193 LSAIEGKST
-202 RVLSRLGIKVVA
+202 RVLSRIGVKVVA
-214 FGRDQRDSKN
+214 FGRDKRDSKE

-259 RWEYQNRIYPMEPMK
+259 RFEFKNRIYPMETMK
-274 KRVVLGSEEMAAIM
+274 KRVILGTEEMAAMM
-288 RLPSERVHSNKLNRL
+288 RLPSARVHSTKLNRL

-315 DAKFDP
+315 NVEFDP
-321 ALAIPLGEHSY
+321 SLSVTLGEHRY
-332 HGKKTDVMFD
+332 HGKQSDVMFD
-342 LATLRYHAAFMGMS
+342 LATLRYHAAFIGMS

-378 TSIGG
+378 TTIGG

-414 EGEIPFNVYDVDFAS
+414 EGEIPFNVYDVDFQA

-463 ALQRLGE
+463 VLQRLGE

-479 LSDPEYR
+479 LSDPDYR
-486 ENVLERLNRSDPI
+486 ESVLERLNRDNPI

-551 RESMDRG
+551 RESMDQG
-558 MINLLDLS
+558 LINLLDLS

-575 IGSMCLTFAELAG
+575 IGSMCLTYAELAG

-594 PSSERHKL
+594 PVSERHKL

-617 HSTDA
+617 HSIDA

-629 LRKYKV
+629 LRKYKT

-670 PDDALYVNRSMTSEV
+670 PDDAQYVNRSMASEV
-685 LQESDYLQ
+685 LQETDYLQ
-693 VEPYNAYMRM
+693 IEPYNAYMRM

-715 RMKAPGPAQYEDSI
+715 RMKAPGPALYANSI
-729 PVIKNRTIAE
+729 PTLKNRTIIDA
-739 TMEIEEKA
+739 MEIETKTISATLFQEKQSEDEEKA
-747 LVELEANKV
+747 TYVSYLAEKDIRDTNYPNYQLDEVAAAIESPKDTDSKAFENNPLIQLSKKHEIPHVLKPEEDKIDPDSEHLDSDRSSSEKKDSQKEKKTNETKKV
-756 IQEIQEDEVS
+756 IS
-766 EEMFDD
+766 
-772 ETSDP
+772 
-777 EVIED
+777 
-782 LEESPVETNEPVTE
+782 N
-796 TASEVI
+796 
-802 EVDEDFLQELDEI
+802 
-815 KTDNE
+815 
-820 SFDLLEDINEPE
+820 
-832 PKEEDPLSDDL
+832 DDL
-843 THELEDEQK
+843 W
-852 PHETNKND
+852 
-860 SNDTS
+860 
-865 SEQTQVQE
+865 V
-873 EVKTDDKKDKK
+873 
-884 EVSLED
+884 
-890 ALF
+890 

>member
-1 MRYHLLPFLI
+1 MRFHLLPFLI

-20 RTTMDAKILYFKD
+20 KTTMDAKILYFKD
-33 ETSWTTMLSFLTR
+33 ETAWVTMLSFLTR
-46 PWYRRLVKQEWISW
+46 PWYRRMIKQEWISW
-60 EIVANKDQI
+60 EIVATKDDI
-69 RYFIWVPD
+69 RYFVWVPD
-77 EHIGRAFK
+77 VQVGKAFM

-97 VEVDDHTIDFSR
+97 VEVEDRVIDFSR
-109 PHAATK
+109 FHAGTK

-121 WTVPIKTYHNEVVDT
+121 WTIPIKTYHNEVVDT
-136 QAEIIEFLD
+136 QAELVEFLD
-145 DLEEGQEIHMQFL
+145 GLEEGQEVYMQFL
-158 VQPAYGTEK
+158 IQPAYQTEK

-177 KQGTAD
+177 KEVSVD
-183 ETLEHDNELY
+183 ESLEKDNELY
-193 LSAIEGKAT
+193 LSAIEGKST
-202 RVLSRLGIKVVA
+202 RVLSRLGIKVIA
-214 FGRDQRDSKN
+214 FGRDQNDTRD
-224 LIKSAKGSIGTFS
+224 LIKAAKGSIGTFS

-259 RWEYQNRIYPMEPMK
+259 RWEYKNRIFPMERMK

-288 RLPSERVHSNKLNRL
+288 RLPSERVQTNKLNRL

-315 DAKFDP
+315 NVMFDSG
-321 ALAIPLGEHSY
+321 LAVTLGEHSY
-332 HGKKTDVMFD
+332 HGKKTDVQFD

-369 DLINLEGAG
+369 DLVNLEGAG
-378 TSIGG
+378 TMIGG

-414 EGEIPFNVYDVDFAS
+414 DGQIPFNVYDVDFAS

-463 ALQRLGE
+463 VLQRLGE

-479 LSDPEYR
+479 LSDPDYR
-486 ENVLERLNRSDPI
+486 DDVLSRLDRNDPI
-499 ENDLYLYFANLQGL
+499 ENDLYLYFANLHGL
-513 QDRELQAKTNSTLNK
+513 HDRELQLKTNSTLNK

-539 KMLRAK
+539 KILRAQ

-551 RESMDRG
+551 RESMDKG

-575 IGSMCLTFAELAG
+575 IGSICLTLAELAG

-594 PSSERHKL
+594 QASERDKL

-617 HSTDA
+617 HSIDA

-662 FVSFRLGE
+662 LASFRLGE
-670 PDDALYVNRSMTSEV
+670 PDDAQYVHRSMNSEV
-685 LQESDYLQ
+685 IHESDYLQ
-693 VEPYNAYMRM
+693 IEPFHAYMRM
-703 QVGNERTRPFLI
+703 QVGNERTRPFLV
-715 RMKAPGPAQYEDSI
+715 RMKPPGPALYQDSI
-729 PVIKNRTIAE
+729 PEIKQLKIKEA
-739 TMEIEEKA
+739 MVIEERVCTQINCNKA
-747 LVELEANKV
+747 LQNEQLDKEYDVTFNQNDTEQTKERVEPN
-756 IQEIQEDEVS
+756 S
-766 EEMFDD
+766 EER
-772 ETSDP
+772 
-777 EVIED
+777 
-782 LEESPVETNEPVTE
+782 ESPNTPKVAKNNEEKHQIDHSNTVESFND
-796 TASEVI
+796 I
-802 EVDEDFLQELDEI
+802 ESIHQKNPLQRQSARPIL
-815 KTDNE
+815 NE
-820 SFDLLEDINEPE
+820 SLVGQIN
-832 PKEEDPLSDDL
+832 
-843 THELEDEQK
+843 
-852 PHETNKND
+852 
-860 SNDTS
+860 
-865 SEQTQVQE
+865 VRE
-873 EVKTDDKKDKK
+873 EVEKDGKMDKK
-884 EVSLED
+884 EASLED

>member
-1 MRYHLLPFLI
+1 
-11 PKEGKVYEL
+11 
-20 RTTMDAKILYFKD
+20 MDSKILYFKD
-33 ETSWTTMLSFLTR
+33 ETSWVTMMSFLTR
-46 PWYRRLVKQEWISW
+46 PWYRRLIKQEWISW
-60 EIVANKDQI
+60 EIVATKDDI
-69 RYFIWVPD
+69 RYFVWVPD
-77 EHIGRAFK
+77 EHVGKAFL
-85 SKYYAEHSDVEI
+85 SKYYAEHSNMEI
-97 VEVDDHTIDFSR
+97 VEVEDRVIDFTRFHS
-109 PHAATK
+109 ATK

-121 WTVPIKTYHNEVVDT
+121 WTIPIKTYHNEVVDT
-136 QAEIIEFLD
+136 QAELIEFLET
-145 DLEEGQEIHMQFL
+145 LEDGQEVHMQFL
-158 VQPAYGTEK
+158 VQPAYRTEK

-177 KQGTAD
+177 KQGEVD
-183 ETLEHDNELY
+183 ETLEKDNELY

-202 RVLSRLGIKVVA
+202 RMLSRLGIKVVV
-214 FGRDQRDSKN
+214 FGRNQKDAND
-224 LIKSAKGSIGTFS
+224 LIKVAKGSIGTFS

-259 RWEYQNRIYPMEPMK
+259 RWEFKNRIYSMEPMK
-274 KRVVLGSEEMAAIM
+274 KRVVLGSEELAAIM

-315 DAKFDP
+315 DVQLDT
-321 ALAIPLGEHSY
+321 ALAISLGEHSY
-332 HGKKTDVMFD
+332 HGKKTDVMLD

-363 MYNLVE
+363 MFNLVE
-369 DLINLEGAG
+369 DLIHLEGAG
-378 TSIGG
+378 TTIGG

-429 AEDKIA
+429 SEDKIA

-479 LSDPEYR
+479 LSDSEYR
-486 ENVLERLNRSDPI
+486 EDVLERLNRSDPI
-499 ENDLYLYFANLQGL
+499 ENDVYRYFANLQNL
-513 QDRELQAKTNSTLNK
+513 QDRELQVKTNSTLNK
-528 LRKITLSGVLG
+528 LRKLTLSGVLG
-539 KMLRAK
+539 KILRAK

-551 RESMDRG
+551 RESMDQG

-575 IGSMCLTFAELAG
+575 IGSMCLTLAELAG

-594 PSSERHKL
+594 PVSERDKL

-629 LRKYKV
+629 LRKYKT

-640 MQGIKDQLPR
+640 IQGIKDQLPR

-662 FVSFRLGE
+662 LISFRLGE
-670 PDDALYVNRSMTSEV
+670 PDDAQYVHRSMTSEV
-685 LQESDYLQ
+685 IQESDYLQ
-693 VEPYNAYMRM
+693 IEPYHAYMRM
-703 QVGNERTRPFLI
+703 QVGNERTRPFLM
-715 RMKAPGPAQYEDSI
+715 RMKPPGLALYKDFI
-729 PVIKNRTIAE
+729 PEIKRRTVLEA
-739 TMEIEEKA
+739 MAIEEKVLTQLNAKKA
-747 LVELEANKV
+747 LQDEEDKTTNDMF
-756 IQEIQEDEVS
+756 EDELI
-766 EEMFDD
+766 
-772 ETSDP
+772 
-777 EVIED
+777 EVFEKED
-782 LEESPVETNEPVTE
+782 NFVLKHEAGVANSKKEKVQKSVENEP
-796 TASEVI
+796 
-802 EVDEDFLQELDEI
+802 
-815 KTDNE
+815 
-820 SFDLLEDINEPE
+820 
-832 PKEEDPLSDDL
+832 
-843 THELEDEQK
+843 
-852 PHETNKND
+852 KND
-860 SNDTS
+860 KLLYENSIKAKDQQLQHDTEDHDLDVSS
-865 SEQTQVQE
+865 SEQVKVQE
-873 EVKTDDKKDKK
+873 EVKNDDKK

>member
-1 MRYHLLPFLI
+1 MRFHLLPFLI
-11 PKEGKVYEL
+11 PREGKVYEL

-33 ETSWTTMLSFLTR
+33 ETAWTTMLSFMTR
-46 PWYRRLVKQEWISW
+46 PWYRRWVKQEWISW
-60 EIVANKDQI
+60 EIAATKDEI
-69 RYFIWVPD
+69 RYYVWVPD

-85 SKYYAEHSDVEI
+85 AKFYAEHTDVEI
-97 VEVDDHTIDFSR
+97 VDANNYSVDFSR
-109 PHAATK
+109 PHAGTK

-121 WTVPIKTYHNEVVDT
+121 WTIPIKTYHNEVVDT
-136 QAEIIEFLD
+136 QAELVEFLD

-158 VQPAYGTEK
+158 VQPAYRTEK

-177 KQGTAD
+177 KQGEYD
-183 ETLEHDNELY
+183 ETLEKDNELY
-193 LSAIEGKAT
+193 LSAIEGKST
-202 RVLSRLGIKVVA
+202 RVLSRIGVKVVA
-214 FGRDQRDSKN
+214 FGRDKHDSKE

-259 RWEYQNRIYPMEPMK
+259 RFEFKNRIYPMETMK
-274 KRVVLGSEEMAAIM
+274 KRVILGTEEMAAMM
-288 RLPSERVHSNKLNRL
+288 RLPSARVHSTKLNRL

-315 DAKFDP
+315 NVEFDP
-321 ALAIPLGEHSY
+321 SLAVTLGEHRY
-332 HGKKTDVMFD
+332 HGKQSDVMFD
-342 LATLRYHAAFMGMS
+342 LATLRYHAAFIGMS

-369 DLINLEGAG
+369 DLINLDGAG
-378 TSIGG
+378 TTIGG

-414 EGEIPFNVYDVDFAS
+414 EGEIPFNVYDVDFQV

-463 ALQRLGE
+463 VLQRLGE

-479 LSDPEYR
+479 LSDPDYR
-486 ENVLERLNRSDPI
+486 ESVLERLNRDNPI

-539 KMLRAK
+539 KMLRSK

-551 RESMDRG
+551 RESMDQG
-558 MINLLDLS
+558 LINLLDLS

-575 IGSMCLTFAELAG
+575 IGSMCLTYAELAG

-594 PSSERHKL
+594 PVSERHKL

-617 HSTDA
+617 HSIDA

-629 LRKYKV
+629 LRKYKT

-670 PDDALYVNRSMTSEV
+670 PDDAQYVNRSMSSEV
-685 LQESDYLQ
+685 LQETDYLQ
-693 VEPYNAYMRM
+693 IEPYSAYMRM

-715 RMKAPGPAQYEDSI
+715 RMKAPGPAMYANSI
-729 PVIKNRTIAE
+729 PELKKRTINDA
-739 TMEIEEKA
+739 MEIEKKAALASMLKEQHKEETDKEIYESYLDEEDMQDTDYPDSLTNEVAAAIEIKKDTDSKAVEKNPLLHLSKDYEVPHA
-747 LVELEANKV
+747 GAQVMQPEEDNINLDLEHLDSDRSSSEKKDSQKEKKTNETKKV
-756 IQEIQEDEVS
+756 IS
-766 EEMFDD
+766 
-772 ETSDP
+772 
-777 EVIED
+777 
-782 LEESPVETNEPVTE
+782 N
-796 TASEVI
+796 
-802 EVDEDFLQELDEI
+802 
-815 KTDNE
+815 
-820 SFDLLEDINEPE
+820 
-832 PKEEDPLSDDL
+832 DDL
-843 THELEDEQK
+843 W
-852 PHETNKND
+852 
-860 SNDTS
+860 
-865 SEQTQVQE
+865 V
-873 EVKTDDKKDKK
+873 
-884 EVSLED
+884 
-890 ALF
+890 